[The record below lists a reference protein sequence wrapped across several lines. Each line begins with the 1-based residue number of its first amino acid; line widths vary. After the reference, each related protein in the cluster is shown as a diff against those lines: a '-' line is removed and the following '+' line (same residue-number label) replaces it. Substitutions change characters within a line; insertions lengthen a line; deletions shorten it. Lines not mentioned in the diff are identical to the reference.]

1 MSNTMRKGA
10 VPPIGGGA
18 YTGDSSLATE
28 TTRGSSH
35 AMSGPLR
42 TSRCPMRA
50 LNARSGDATLSAEV
64 VKRRLVDRISA
75 WLTVRRLAPA
85 ESEVGSFFRSARK
98 NATKA
103 ISASTAITPTT
114 VPATAAGSVESSEP
128 VLAPASGVGAGVDA
142 VGAAVAGKPFL

>member
-1 MSNTMRKGA
+1 MSDNCREGA
-10 VPPIGGGA
+10 GGGD
-18 YTGDSSLATE
+18 G
-28 TTRGSSH
+28 
-35 AMSGPLR
+35 
-42 TSRCPMRA
+42 
-50 LNARSGDATLSAEV
+50 TLSAEV
-64 VKRRLVDRISA
+64 VKCRLVDRISA
-75 WLTVRRLAPA
+75 WLTAPV
-85 ESEVGSFFRSARK
+85 EVGSFFRSARK